1 MAHERGSGMQQAEQQ
16 QTLLDYT
23 LRTAPLRVVYFSIAA
38 TGLGAA
44 AGAASGVARNQP
56 AIPTSFQASIK
67 TGIFAFTFFSIREYG
82 AIPLLTYFHLNP
94 SPLPPPPLEAGT
106 SAAAAPS
113 PHLHNLLPTALS
125 GLVAGSNFSY
135 FQRPPATPLATHA
148 RAGIT
153 LALGCT
159 VLQGIVNELDVVRI
173 RLLMWGEER
182 RRIKRLEAGMTL
194 PGGEEP
200 QPRPASPSARPA
212 SSPGPASSSSLPVA
226 PRDASPL
233 GDLTDV
239 NPRDPSSFSDPGRET
254 FSERSDRLV
263 SSGWHWFTDKL
274 SVLAPLKRIDER
286 EYERRLEELL
296 KARTD
301 EREKNRGEIA
311 QLEVV
316 KKRLEQRQREADE
329 IASRAL

>member
-1 MAHERGSGMQQAEQQ
+1 MMQEKEPE

-56 AIPTSFQASIK
+56 AIPTAFQASIK

-82 AIPLLTYFHLNP
+82 AIPLLTHFHLNP
-94 SPLPPPPLEAGT
+94 SPLPPPAGT
-106 SAAAAPS
+106 PAPSPPS
-113 PHLHNLLPTALS
+113 PHLHNLFPTAVA
-125 GLVAGSNFSY
+125 GLIAGSNFSY
-135 FQRPPATPLATHA
+135 FQRPPATPFATHA
-148 RAGIT
+148 RAGVT

-200 QPRPASPSARPA
+200 QAAPAASTPTTVSASHSAISSTTATSAYSPAAST
-212 SSPGPASSSSLPVA
+212 SSPLS
-226 PRDASPL
+226 
-233 GDLTDV
+233 DLTDI
-239 NPRDPSSFSDPGRET
+239 NPRHPSTFSDPGRET

-263 SSGWHWFTDKL
+263 SSGWHWFTNKL
-274 SVLAPLKRIDER
+274 SVLAPLKRIDEA
-286 EYERRLEELL
+286 EYERRLDELL

-301 EREKNRGEIA
+301 EREKVRSEIV

-316 KKRLEQRQREADE
+316 KKRLEERQREADE
-329 IASRAL
+329 IASRA